1 MQRRKHLIMN
11 NEKKTWTLETKI
23 DPDNPDDLILEF
35 PPDFLE
41 QAGWKEGDTL
51 IWTIN
56 DDDSVFLRKKSD

>member
-1 MQRRKHLIMN
+1 MN

-35 PPDFLE
+35 PLDFLE